1 MSVSSGVFT
10 FPTTGFWLVSY
21 QARCSRVDPGRQS
34 RYQTIAIKSTNDNF
48 SSSDILALGEA
59 GFYDNYNAGY
69 RYHGAYCSGIFDC
82 TNTSTHKV
90 RFATDVQDS
99 DSNGVRWHQPHMR
112 MTFIKLADT

>member
-1 MSVSSGVFT
+1 MSFL
-10 FPTTGFWLVSY
+10 PTGSKGNRETIQTLNT
-21 QARCSRVDPGRQS
+21 RVDEPAQNVID
-34 RYQTIAIKSTNDNF
+34 T
-48 SSSDILALGEA
+48 LVEA
-59 GFYDNYNAGY
+59 GFYDNYYAGY

-99 DSNGVRWHQPHMR
+99 DSNVVRWHQPHMR